1 MGLLQRNMRA
11 EVGRMPKK
19 QNASIAWAEVKKQ
32 LKSFDEHQVFDLIK
46 GLYELSP
53 ENKRFVGARLGQADG
68 ESLDAYKREIA
79 ECLNPPID
87 DPIDLRRGRKA
98 ISSYK
103 KAVPKDLEGCLDL
116 MLVYVESGNS
126 FTMDYG
132 DIDEPFYDSLCSMMS
147 SIQKLAPKVGIEAHA
162 DCAKRLKVMDE
173 MPDIGWGY
181 SDWLADVTD
190 AVETS
195 LQQRKS

>member
-1 MGLLQRNMRA
+1 
-11 EVGRMPKK
+11 MPKK
-19 QNASIAWAEVKKQ
+19 HNASVGWAEVKKH

-53 ENKRFVGARLGQADG
+53 ENKRFVGAHLGQADG

-79 ECLNPPID
+79 ECLNPSID

-103 KAVPKDLEGCLDL
+103 KAVPKDLEGLLDL

-147 SIQKLAPKVGIEAHA
+147 SIQKLAPKVGIDAHA
-162 DCAKRLKVMDE
+162 ACAKRLKVMDD

-195 LQQRKS
+195 LQQRKG

>member
-1 MGLLQRNMRA
+1 
-11 EVGRMPKK
+11 MPNT
-19 QNASIAWAEVKKQ
+19 QNPSATWAEVKKH
-32 LKSFDEHQVFDLIK
+32 LKSFDEHQILDLIK
-46 GLYELSP
+46 GLYELSR
-53 ENKRFVGARLGQADG
+53 ENKHFVGARFGRADG

-79 ECLNPPID
+79 ECLNPSID

-103 KAVPKDLEGCLDL
+103 KAAPEDLEGHLDL

-147 SIQKLAPKVGIEAHA
+147 SIQKLAQKVGIDAHA
-162 DCAKRLKVMDE
+162 DCAVRLKVMDD

-181 SDWLADVTD
+181 SDWLAEVTD
-190 AVETS
+190 AVERS
-195 LQQRKS
+195 LHKRNSG

>member
-1 MGLLQRNMRA
+1 
-11 EVGRMPKK
+11 MPKK
-19 QNASIAWAEVKKQ
+19 QNASVSWADVKKR
-32 LKSFDEHQVFDLIK
+32 LKSLDERQVFDLIK

-68 ESLDAYKREIA
+68 ESFDAHKREIV
-79 ECLNPPID
+79 ECLNPPFD
-87 DPIDLRRGRKA
+87 DQLDLRRGRKA

-103 KAVPKDLEGCLDL
+103 KAVPKDLEGLLDL
-116 MLVYVESGNS
+116 MLVYVESGNT

-132 DIDEPFYDSLCSMMS
+132 GIDEPFYDSLCSMMS
-147 SIQKLAPKVGIEAHA
+147 SIQKLAPKVSIGAHA
-162 DCAKRLKVMDE
+162 DCARRLKVMDD

-181 SDWLADVTD
+181 SDWLADVTE

-195 LQQRKS
+195 LQKRNS

>member
-1 MGLLQRNMRA
+1 
-11 EVGRMPKK
+11 MPRK
-19 QNASIAWAEVKKQ
+19 QNASLSWAEVKKH
-32 LKSFDEHQVFDLIK
+32 LKSFDERQVFDLIK

-68 ESLDAYKREIA
+68 KPLNAYKREIA
-79 ECLNPPID
+79 ESLNPPID

-103 KAVPKDLEGCLDL
+103 KAVPNDLEGLLDL
-116 MLVYVESGNS
+116 MLVYVESGNAC
-126 FTMDYG
+126 TMDYG
-132 DIDEPFYDSLCSMMS
+132 DFGEPFYDSLCSMMR
-147 SIQKLAPKVGIEAHA
+147 SIQKLAPKVVIDAHA
-162 DCAKRLKVMDE
+162 DCARRLKVMDD

-181 SDWLADVTD
+181 SDWLADVTE

-195 LQQRKS
+195 LRKRKS